1 MYATLEQY
9 VRYYGEIAADDF
21 NRFLIEAQR
30 YMDILTTGIDNV
42 RKLKVAFPTE
52 DAENIAYCACHIV
65 NILKQISD
73 AEASAASARGY
84 TEGANGLQGKVVSSV
99 SAGNESV
106 SYGTASG
113 ELSAI
118 DKAIA
123 DPEEKKKLI
132 ERIVKLW
139 LSGVTDSNGV
149 NLLYMGKYPGG
160 SHVS

>member
-1 MYATLEQY
+1 MYATKEQY
-9 VRYYGEIAADDF
+9 ETYYGEISVAEF
-21 NRFLIEAQR
+21 SRFIMEAQR

-52 DAENIAYCACHIV
+52 EAESIAYCACHIV

-106 SYGTASG
+106 SYGTSG

-123 DPEEKKKLI
+123 DPKEKIKLI
-132 ERIVKLW
+132 EGVVRLW
-139 LSGVTDSNGV
+139 LSGVQDSNGV
-149 NLLYMGKYPGG
+149 NLLYMGKYPEVFN
-160 SHVS
+160 VS